1 MTRSTNP
8 TILSDRLRNI
18 TAELRRYAPQWGER
32 LSSATTERE
41 LLEVVC
47 ELFKLT
53 SALTPDHDSSVD
65 SEDLS
70 GHITLFISSNL
81 HKGLTLKALAQFL
94 GYSEKYCSDLFQSTM
109 GESFSGYLKRRR
121 TETAISL
128 LTTTDKS
135 VSEIAAALGFSDQF
149 AFSHFFKRSTGR
161 SPREFRTDP
170 DHRSLLQV
178 TTPSSREHR

>member
-8 TILSDRLRNI
+8 TILSDRLRDI

-32 LSSATTERE
+32 LSSARTERE
-41 LLEVVC
+41 LLEIVC
-47 ELFKLT
+47 ELFNLT
-53 SALTPDHDSSVD
+53 SALRPNDNSSFD
-65 SEDLS
+65 PEDLS
-70 GHITLFISSNL
+70 QHITLFISSNL

-121 TETAISL
+121 TDTAISL

-135 VSEIAAALGFSDQF
+135 IAEIAAALGFSDQF

-161 SPREFRTDP
+161 SPREFRTDRDQRGP
-170 DHRSLLQV
+170 LQISA
-178 TTPSSREHR
+178 PSSRGNR